1 MIFDE
6 KRHLYEA
13 LLRHNYFPNQK
24 GTISEIPPCFSSRTF
39 TPEICELIVS
49 NEPGKRKLQGYDCV
63 EYSSTRYNNFPRVL
77 SLIHPRAYAQLAK
90 HLYESWDE
98 IRKIKENKNSMIKP
112 EMHPDGRLFI
122 MNYEDAETR
131 TVRELNDGFGRRFK
145 VKTDIAGC
153 FNNIY
158 SHSIP
163 WAVVGVNK
171 AKTSMNKHKN
181 SQDVH
186 WSDRLDY
193 YQRQTRRGETHGV
206 PVGPA
211 TSSIVCE
218 IILSSIDNILENK
231 GFLFRRYIDDYTC
244 YCKTHDE
251 AKEFLHVLG
260 TELSKLKLSL
270 NLHKTKITS
279 LPSTLNDDWVSLLSI
294 NSPSKR
300 VFRNNDS
307 DILSASEVISFL
319 DYAVQLHLTNG
330 GGSILKYAISLI
342 INKVDEAS
350 AREMY
355 DYVLNLSWHY
365 PILIPYLD
373 VLHPKIN
380 INDEVRLKLNEVLN
394 SCIDNKFSDGMAW
407 VLYYCLKYSIDIDS
421 CLISKIFEN
430 GDCLSICILDKTG
443 RYDKEIEEF
452 SKNIVSLDYLYEVD
466 KYWILFY
473 QRFYSGKG
481 YNPYNDDCC
490 FDIMKTYGVNFMPDD
505 GYQTRAEHYCN
516 IVNSP
521 FLENDEQVI
530 SFNDYCS

>member
-1 MIFDE
+1 MIFNE

-49 NEPGKRKLQGYDCV
+49 NEPGKRNLQGYDCV

-218 IILSSIDNILENK
+218 IILSSIDNILEDK

-244 YCKTHDE
+244 YCKTH
-251 AKEFLHVLG
+251 
-260 TELSKLKLSL
+260 
-270 NLHKTKITS
+270 
-279 LPSTLNDDWVSLLSI
+279 
-294 NSPSKR
+294 
-300 VFRNNDS
+300 
-307 DILSASEVISFL
+307 
-319 DYAVQLHLTNG
+319 
-330 GGSILKYAISLI
+330 
-342 INKVDEAS
+342 
-350 AREMY
+350 
-355 DYVLNLSWHY
+355 
-365 PILIPYLD
+365 
-373 VLHPKIN
+373 
-380 INDEVRLKLNEVLN
+380 
-394 SCIDNKFSDGMAW
+394 
-407 VLYYCLKYSIDIDS
+407 
-421 CLISKIFEN
+421 
-430 GDCLSICILDKTG
+430 
-443 RYDKEIEEF
+443 
-452 SKNIVSLDYLYEVD
+452 
-466 KYWILFY
+466 
-473 QRFYSGKG
+473 
-481 YNPYNDDCC
+481 
-490 FDIMKTYGVNFMPDD
+490 
-505 GYQTRAEHYCN
+505 
-516 IVNSP
+516 
-521 FLENDEQVI
+521 
-530 SFNDYCS
+530 

>member
-49 NEPGKRKLQGYDCV
+49 NEPGKRKLHGYDCV

-294 NSPSKR
+294 NSPSRR

-355 DYVLNLSWHY
+355 DY
-365 PILIPYLD
+365 
-373 VLHPKIN
+373 
-380 INDEVRLKLNEVLN
+380 
-394 SCIDNKFSDGMAW
+394 
-407 VLYYCLKYSIDIDS
+407 
-421 CLISKIFEN
+421 
-430 GDCLSICILDKTG
+430 
-443 RYDKEIEEF
+443 
-452 SKNIVSLDYLYEVD
+452 
-466 KYWILFY
+466 
-473 QRFYSGKG
+473 
-481 YNPYNDDCC
+481 
-490 FDIMKTYGVNFMPDD
+490 
-505 GYQTRAEHYCN
+505 
-516 IVNSP
+516 
-521 FLENDEQVI
+521 
-530 SFNDYCS
+530 

>member
-1 MIFDE
+1 
-6 KRHLYEA
+6 
-13 LLRHNYFPNQK
+13 
-24 GTISEIPPCFSSRTF
+24 
-39 TPEICELIVS
+39 
-49 NEPGKRKLQGYDCV
+49 
-63 EYSSTRYNNFPRVL
+63 
-77 SLIHPRAYAQLAK
+77 
-90 HLYESWDE
+90 
-98 IRKIKENKNSMIKP
+98 
-112 EMHPDGRLFI
+112 
-122 MNYEDAETR
+122 
-131 TVRELNDGFGRRFK
+131 
-145 VKTDIAGC
+145 
-153 FNNIY
+153 
-158 SHSIP
+158 
-163 WAVVGVNK
+163 
-171 AKTSMNKHKN
+171 
-181 SQDVH
+181 
-186 WSDRLDY
+186 
-193 YQRQTRRGETHGV
+193 
-206 PVGPA
+206 
-211 TSSIVCE
+211 
-218 IILSSIDNILENK
+218 
-231 GFLFRRYIDDYTC
+231 
-244 YCKTHDE
+244 HDE

-443 RYDKEIEEF
+443 
-452 SKNIVSLDYLYEVD
+452 
-466 KYWILFY
+466 
-473 QRFYSGKG
+473 
-481 YNPYNDDCC
+481 
-490 FDIMKTYGVNFMPDD
+490 
-505 GYQTRAEHYCN
+505 
-516 IVNSP
+516 
-521 FLENDEQVI
+521 
-530 SFNDYCS
+530 